1 MATMIN
7 NCKIIWVSLVL
18 LLMACSVNG
27 QVKKTRKLTPEDYHL
42 WSTLN
47 AEDISDYGKWV
58 SYSLSYESG
67 LDTLF
72 VKSVNSAKTLAFAKG
87 YGGSFFGDSF
97 FGFMLPNN
105 KFKLV
110 NLNTEKVQEFENI
123 QQFDF
128 IDHGKYVLLYC
139 AGNDGKTDIFIRD
152 LAGVAVAQV
161 ANVNSFTMN
170 KNHDVL
176 AYCITEPSG
185 NSLGLLRFGKKLAKT
200 VVTTSTDR
208 QFENVVWK
216 NDGKAIAFVSRRND
230 AKAFTA
236 DSVLYYVIASGELY
250 SYETETALN
259 WPKDMVLDANYT
271 SSLGIA
277 DDGERV
283 FFMIKKR
290 EAVGLSNP
298 SGIEVWNAADTEL
311 YEMRRKYG
319 KPAEAS
325 RLAVWHPKSGKF
337 NSVVDSLYPASMLTG
352 NQNYALVFN
361 LNDNKPAWKE
371 DADRDYYLYNLKTR
385 EKTLFLKQQSAI
397 MGALSFS
404 PDGNYIAYF
413 RDCDWWLY
421 SFASR
426 THTNITKKTGIA
438 FYDNATGSAEIQQ
451 FGAAGWWGI
460 DNGLLLYDQFDI
472 WQVNSTDGSLQR
484 ITHGREN
491 NQVFRLVV
499 SHYADGITAKRDAID
514 DAVLLLKSNTT
525 DSRFSGY
532 YSLDQNRKLVPIVFT
547 DKGISGLHK
556 SASLDCYLY
565 VSEDFNAPPSLLVK
579 AATASPKTVYQ
590 SNRQHYNYDWG
601 TSRLID
607 YKNSKGV
614 SLKGVLVYPFDYD
627 PQKQYPMIVYIY
639 EKQNFRLHNYV
650 NPTLLNGSDM
660 NTTLFSSQGYFV
672 LYPDSVYELGKPGLS
687 ATDCV
692 LSATEAAVRIA
703 PIDRSKIGLTGH
715 SFGGYQT
722 DFIMT
727 QTNVFAAAIAGAAIT
742 DLVSCYLSVNPNNAK
757 FDCWRFE
764 YQQLRMG
771 KSLFEDFERYRANS
785 PISYASQVTK
795 PIFSYTG
802 MEDTQVVPNQTMEF
816 YLALRRLNKT
826 HIMVLYP
833 GDDHVIEKTENQIDL
848 TNRKREWFDYYLK
861 DGKRPE
867 WFSPQ

>member
-1 MATMIN
+1 MT
-7 NCKIIWVSLVL
+7 
-18 LLMACSVNG
+18 CSVYG
-27 QVKKTRKLTPEDYHL
+27 QVKKTRQLTASDYHL

-47 AEDISDYGKWV
+47 AEGISDYGSWV
-58 SYSLSYESG
+58 SYSVSYESG

-72 VKSVNSAKTLAFAKG
+72 VKSTKSSKTLAFAKG
-87 YGGSFFGDSF
+87 YGGRFFGDSW
-97 FGFMLPNN
+97 FGCMLPDNR
-105 KFKLV
+105 FRLV
-110 NLNTEKVQEFENI
+110 NLNTEKVQDVENV
-123 QQFDF
+123 QQFAFVND
-128 IDHGKYVLLYC
+128 GSYVILYC
-139 AGNDGKTDIFIRD
+139 TGDDDTTTIVIRSLKD
-152 LAGVAVAQV
+152 DAVERIT
-161 ANVNSFTMN
+161 NVTSFTIN
-170 KNHDVL
+170 KKEDVL
-176 AYCITEPSG
+176 AYCSVEPTG
-185 NSLGLLRFGKKLAKT
+185 NSVGLLRFGKKITRAI
-200 VVTTSTDR
+200 VTKSTTR

-216 NDGKAIAFVSRRND
+216 SDGKAIVFVSREKE
-230 AKAFTA
+230 AAAFTA
-236 DSVLYYVIASGELY
+236 DTVLYYVIGSGELY
-250 SYETETALN
+250 SYETKTALN
-259 WPKDMVLDANYT
+259 WPKDTVLDANYT

-290 EAVGLSNP
+290 EVVEISNP
-298 SGIEVWNAADTEL
+298 SGIAVWNAADTEL
-311 YEMRRKYG
+311 YEMRRKHDT
-319 KPAEAS
+319 PAEAS
-325 RLAVWHPKSGKF
+325 RLAVWYTKSGKF

-371 DADRDYYLYNLKTR
+371 DADRDYYLYDLKTG

-421 SFASR
+421 SVASR

-438 FYDNATGSAEIQQ
+438 FYDNATGAVEMQP
-451 FGAAGWWGI
+451 FGAAGWWGT

-472 WQVNSTDGSLQR
+472 WHVNTTDGSLQR

-499 SHYADGITAKRDAID
+499 SHYADGITAKRDTID

-525 DSRFSGY
+525 DSRLSGY
-532 YSLDQNRKLVPIVFT
+532 YSLNQNRKLVPIVFT

-556 SASLDCYLY
+556 SAFSDCYLY
-565 VSEDFNAPPSLLVK
+565 VSEDFNAPPSMLVK

-590 SNRQHYNYDWG
+590 SNRQHYNYGWG

-614 SLKGVLVYPFDYD
+614 ALKGVLVYPFDYD
-627 PQKQYPMIVYIY
+627 PQKLYPMIVYIY
-639 EKQNFRLHNYV
+639 EKQNFRLRTYV
-650 NPTLLNGSDM
+650 NPTFLNGSDM
-660 NTTLFSSQGYFV
+660 NATLFSSQGYFV

-742 DLVSCYLSVNPNNAK
+742 DLVSGYLSVNPNNAK
-757 FDCWRFE
+757 FECWRFE

-785 PISYASQVTK
+785 PITYASQVTK

-833 GDDHVIEKTENQIDL
+833 GDDHVIEKEENQIDL

-867 WFSPQ
+867 WFDPQ

>member
-1 MATMIN
+1 
-7 NCKIIWVSLVL
+7 
-18 LLMACSVNG
+18 MACSVNG
-27 QVKKTRKLTPEDYHL
+27 QVKKTRQLTAEDYHL

-47 AEDISDYGKWV
+47 AEGISGHGSWV

-72 VKSVNSAKTLAFAKG
+72 VKSATTAKIVAFAKG
-87 YGGSFFGDSF
+87 YGGRFFGDSW
-97 FGFMLPNN
+97 FGCMLPDNR
-105 KFKLV
+105 FRLV
-110 NLNTEKVQEFENI
+110 NLLSDKVQDVENV

-139 AGNDGKTDIFIRD
+139 AGKNGKTDIVIRD
-152 LAGVAVAQV
+152 FAGVAVAQV
-161 ANVNSFTMN
+161 ANVNSYTMN
-170 KNHDVL
+170 KSHDLL

-185 NSLGLLRFGKKLAKT
+185 NSLGLLRFGKKLVKT
-200 VVTTSTDR
+200 VVTTSADK

-236 DSVLYYVIASGELY
+236 DSVLYYVIGSGALY

-259 WPKDMVLDANYT
+259 WPKDMVLDANFT

-290 EAVGLSNP
+290 EAVGISNP
-298 SGIEVWNAADTEL
+298 SGIAVWIAADKDL
-311 YEMRRKYG
+311 YSFRNKYG
-319 KPAEAS
+319 AS
-325 RLAVWHPKSGKF
+325 DDDRRLTVWYPKNGNFMAVGD
-337 NSVVDSLYPASMLTG
+337 SVQPSAVLNG
-352 NQNYALVFN
+352 NQKYALVYN
-361 LNDNKPAWKE
+361 ANDNKPSWKQE
-371 DADRDYYLYNLKTR
+371 ADRDYYLYDISTGK
-385 EKTLFLKQQSAI
+385 KTLFLKQQAGSI
-397 MGALSFS
+397 GTISFS

-413 RDCDWWLY
+413 RDRDWWLY
-421 SFASR
+421 SIAKG
-426 THTNITKKTGIA
+426 THTNITRKTGIA
-438 FYDNATGSAEIQQ
+438 FYDDATGMAELPLY
-451 FGAAGWWGI
+451 GAAGWWGI
-460 DNGLLLYDQFDI
+460 DNGLLLYDQFDL
-472 WQVNSTDGSLQR
+472 WQLTTADGNLKR
-484 ITHGREN
+484 VTHGRES

-499 SHYADGITAKRDAID
+499 SRYADGITAKRDTIE

-525 DSRFSGY
+525 DSRLSGY
-532 YSLDQNRKLVPIVFT
+532 YSLNQNRKLEPIVFT

-556 SASLDCYLY
+556 SAFSDCYVY

-579 AATASPKTVYQ
+579 EAKASPKTVYQ

-614 SLKGVLVYPFDYD
+614 ALKGVLVYPFDYD

-639 EKQNFRLHNYV
+639 EKQNFRLHTYV
-650 NPTLLNGSDM
+650 NPTFLNGSDM
-660 NTTLFSSQGYFV
+660 NATLFSSQGYFV

-692 LSATEAAVRIA
+692 LSATEVAVRIA

-727 QTNVFAAAIAGAAIT
+727 QTNVFATAIAGAAIT
-742 DLVSCYLSVNPNNAK
+742 DLVSGYLSVNPNEIK

-785 PISYASQVTK
+785 PITYASQVSK

-833 GDDHVIEKTENQIDL
+833 GDDHVIEKEENQIDL